1 MNAIRLMNGYL
12 SSSCIESDCSLC
24 TQICSK
30 LKGSQCSYFERRDE
44 ARPPNNSATTP
55 VKNDTKPTD
64 NLSTAQAA
72 TGATYEQKSQQPSL
86 TGLPCECNLASVQRT
101 ITEGT
106 NEGRSFWVSFDQSIT
121 FIIIRDIRYNHDFSL
136 FVFSFS
142 FLFSCFSFLGLCSTI
157 WK

>member
-1 MNAIRLMNGYL
+1 MNGYL

-55 VKNDTKPTD
+55 VKNETRPA
-64 NLSTAQAA
+64 SQ
-72 TGATYEQKSQQPSL
+72 QKSQQPAL
-86 TGLPCECNLASVQRT
+86 TGPHCKCNLASVQRT

-106 NEGRSFWVSFDQSIT
+106 NKGRSFWVSFDQFIT